1 MIENHGRRAFIKKSL
16 TLLSGLSLYGCG
28 GGGSGSSSTTSIPLA
43 STTLLSSTPPP
54 VLPSFLLHPSDQTTN
69 PGESV
74 TFQALANGSEP
85 LSYQWQRDGSSIP
98 GATGLSYTTPPVTLG
113 DDALYSVLADNDAG
127 TVKSREAQLTVI
139 EKKVTVDSTAITVD
153 STLLTVD
160 ST

>member
-28 GGGSGSSSTTSIPLA
+28 GGGSGSSSTASIPPA
-43 STTLLSSTPPP
+43 STLPP
-54 VLPSFLLHPSDQTTN
+54 VLPSFLLQPSDQTTN
-69 PGESV
+69 PGENV
-74 TFQALANGSEP
+74 TFQALADGSEP
-85 LSYQWQRDGSSIP
+85 LAYQWQRNGSSIP

-127 TVKSREAQLTVI
+127 TVKSREAQLTVV
-139 EKKVTVDSTAITVD
+139 EKSIMVDSTAITVD